1 MKPKKKHNQMKSVEK
16 FRINSA
22 TTRRTLN
29 ALSTAHDESR
39 MTNFIQNENYEI
51 NSFRSN
57 HEMMKNM

>member
-1 MKPKKKHNQMKSVEK
+1 MQPKKKTYLKKTEGK

-29 ALSTAHDESR
+29 AVSTANDESR
-39 MTNFIQNENYEI
+39 LTNFIQNENYEI

-57 HEMMKNM
+57 DK